1 MSFKTQQSAAPGTV
15 VNTNRNRVV
24 SATYR
29 NATAGV
35 QSYTVS
41 GTVTQGYSQWEVRL
55 THAITGVTVSRYSVI
70 VSYMRRPSPSIAD
83 FAVTLARTIAQYSD
97 VRAVPSGAD
106 VTLTAPIGY
115 NAVLTPVGTNPW
127 SVALAVNT
135 PATISNV
142 IQPGRLVY
150 VNRLGSDLVVSPFT
164 NNSQAEIG
172 IVLASTTTSE
182 FSSTSANPR
191 VFQLDVMTKGDVWV
205 RNVGSAA
212 VTGTYK
218 IGVAGT
224 LVDGV
229 DIQGMFTHGT
239 TTGTAAATATYRAST
254 AAISGGLLPI
264 VTEDLGVPGGS
275 CYRISLM

>member
-29 NATAGV
+29 NSTAGV

-41 GTVTQGYSQWEVRL
+41 GTVTQGYSQWEVSL
-55 THAITGVTVSRYSVI
+55 THAITGVTVSRYPIV
-70 VSYMRRPSPSIAD
+70 VSYMRRPSPSVAD

-142 IQPGRLVY
+142 IKPGHLVY

-182 FSSTSANPR
+182 FASTAANPR
-191 VFQLDVMTKGDVWV
+191 AYQLDILTKGDVWV
-205 RNVGSAA
+205 QNLGSEA

-224 LVDGV
+224 LVNGV

-264 VTEDLGVPGGS
+264 VTEDIGVPGGS